1 METLSIKQNI
11 AQAESD
17 FFLSVEDKAIP
28 KANQVIR
35 NFVIVKFLTAIECR
49 SLFDGLFFY

>member
-1 METLSIKQNI
+1 MLSIKQNI

-28 KANQVIR
+28 KANQVK
-35 NFVIVKFLTAIECR
+35 NAEV
-49 SLFDGLFFY
+49 